1 MDKGMLNQRGF
12 TLIEV
17 ILIILLLSIGLTG
30 VLSYV
35 GQAAKDSAYAHNLS
49 IATTLAQDLMEEVRS
64 KCWDETA
71 TVAAACAGAVT
82 PSVIGV
88 DAAETRATYDDM
100 DDYNNLPVV
109 GNTPPQD
116 AQGTAMPVF
125 PFFTQRATVC
135 YVDTAALD
143 TCVAGP
149 TDFKQVNVN
158 IAWSANDQVQ
168 LISIFSNHAL

>member
-1 MDKGMLNQRGF
+1 MLNHRGF
-12 TLIEV
+12 TLVEV

-30 VLSYV
+30 VLSYA
-35 GQAAKDSAYAHNLS
+35 GQSAKDSAYAHNLS

-71 TVAAACAGAVT
+71 TVAATCSGAVT
-82 PSVIGV
+82 PSAIGV

-100 DDYNNLPVV
+100 DDFNSLSVG

-116 AQGTAMPVF
+116 AQGTAMAAF
-125 PFFTQRATVC
+125 PFFTQRASVC
-135 YVDTAALD
+135 YVDSAALD

-149 TDFKQVNVN
+149 TDFKRIDVN

-168 LISIFSNHAL
+168 VVRIFSNHAF